1 MMEKTF
7 PLVIQVSSGVEL
19 MVGEGPI
26 SSACALSGMAIP
38 AASSAKAMAEA
49 TSNTPSLFL
58 LKTILLLVEGRDACR
73 PALQSSSGPSC
84 APLGGDASARWPIS
98 SHLWHISERR
108 QGGPPLL
115 SGIGRR
121 LGTDEHDPVGA
132 QHLHRQQA
140 SARLFLTALGVGPK
154 REAAHRLRVYCTWI
168 ASLGIAQRA
177 RAAVRER
184 P

>member
-108 QGGPPLL
+108 QGGLTHRGYAGDLARRPPSSAASDDA
-115 SGIGRR
+115 SGRTNTIPSARSTSTASRPR
-121 LGTDEHDPVGA
+121 LG
-132 QHLHRQQA
+132 
-140 SARLFLTALGVGPK
+140 S
-154 REAAHRLRVYCTWI
+154 
-168 ASLGIAQRA
+168 S
-177 RAAVRER
+177 
-184 P
+184 

>member
-58 LKTILLLVEGRDACR
+58 LKTILLLVEGLDACR

-98 SHLWHISERR
+98 
-108 QGGPPLL
+108 Q
-115 SGIGRR
+115 
-121 LGTDEHDPVGA
+121 VA
-132 QHLHRQQA
+132 N
-140 SARLFLTALGVGPK
+140 FLELRYGEV
-154 REAAHRLRVYCTWI
+154 RLRVLTVSYVC
-168 ASLGIAQRA
+168 RA
-177 RAAVRER
+177 TNPRRYT
-184 P
+184 

>member
-108 QGGPPLL
+108 QGGLTHRGYAGDLARRPPPPQRHRTTPRD
-115 SGIGRR
+115 GRTR
-121 LGTDEHDPVGA
+121 S
-132 QHLHRQQA
+132 R
-140 SARLFLTALGVGPK
+140 R
-154 REAAHRLRVYCTWI
+154 
-168 ASLGIAQRA
+168 
-177 RAAVRER
+177 RAAPPPPAGLGSALPDR
-184 P
+184 PGGRP